1 MRYAQ
6 GLARRVG
13 RRGTTLLFLSLLD
26 FVIAASLIHP
36 QAEAARTAS
45 TRFVADIAP
54 LWTWGLLW
62 AAVGAAC
69 AVGAFR
75 LHDRWAFAA
84 AMALKVLWGGVYVFG
99 WAIAG
104 LDRGWLGGV
113 VWWAFAAF
121 VYVVSGWAEATPA
134 AVNTNTDHDD
144 ADDGEVP

>member
-1 MRYAQ
+1 MRHAQ

-13 RRGTTLLFLSLLD
+13 RRGTTLLFLAVLD
-26 FVIAASLIHP
+26 LVLAGSLIHP

-45 TRFVADIAP
+45 TRFISDIAP
-54 LWTWGLLW
+54 LWVWGSLW
-62 AAVGAAC
+62 AVVGAAC

-75 LHDRWAFAA
+75 RHDRWAFAA

-121 VYVVSGWAEATPA
+121 VYVVSGWPEATT
-134 AVNTNTDHDD
+134 AVNTNTDDD